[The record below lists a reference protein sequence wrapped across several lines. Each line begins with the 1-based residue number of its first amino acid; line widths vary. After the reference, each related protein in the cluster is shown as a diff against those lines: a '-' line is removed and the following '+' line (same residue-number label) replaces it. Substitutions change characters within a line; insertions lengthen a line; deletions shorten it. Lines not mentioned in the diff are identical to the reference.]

1 MRFHPIS
8 VLGANGEIRSVRPG
22 EPWPAPYRG
31 SRYTMRRGGGLTY
44 VGWERDPLSVR
55 AEPYPRQLADTVRAV
70 KGHNGSFRVTPHG
83 AVITKVLRGGG
94 TWWEPQY
101 VGIYDEDLVF
111 PGIDNAPA
119 TLTRGMYWTGLPF
132 MHGEYWR
139 VSPNSRL
146 RNRLEWKSRGYVF
159 SSTRGYP
166 ELFLACLD
174 LRPGGGRIYIT
185 ESGCVWM
192 NVPDGDIN
200 PDHRTRLRRLQRSQ
214 LEDLKEARAY
224 ATLRLL
230 RERIEATKGCRPL
243 YVGRLA
249 EFDHGEPPWTAFES
263 SPPEDD
269 GREA

>member
-1 MRFHPIS
+1 M
-8 VLGANGEIRSVRPG
+8 
-22 EPWPAPYRG
+22 
-31 SRYTMRRGGGLTY
+31 
-44 VGWERDPLSVR
+44 
-55 AEPYPRQLADTVRAV
+55 
-70 KGHNGSFRVTPHG
+70 
-83 AVITKVLRGGG
+83 ITKVQRGGG

-101 VGIYDEDLVF
+101 VGIYENDLVF

-119 TLTRGMYWTGLPF
+119 NLTRGMYWTGLPF

-139 VSPNSRL
+139 VSPNPRL
-146 RNRLEWKSRGYVF
+146 RNRLEWKSRGHVF

-166 ELFLACLD
+166 ELFSACLD

-200 PDHRTRLRRLQRSQ
+200 PDHRTRLRGLQRSQ
-214 LEDLKEARAY
+214 LEDLMEARAY

-230 RERIEATKGCRPL
+230 RERIEATRGCRPL

-269 GREA
+269 EQEA